1 MSKSPLKQMD
11 SALVNAYRQAQLA
24 GVPSA
29 DDGMSQAMDNIG
41 KTAME
46 TAVKI
51 KANKEAA
58 KQRLADSRKEGEE
71 LATRTLD
78 TDGALTN
85 NSYDSYLQLCKG
97 LQDKY
102 ENANGGGENGE
113 VDKIEA
119 DKHLG
124 MLNNIELESEGDKA
138 IRKEIAGAFG
148 DDADANLIQNLNE
161 NDLGLLKAR
170 IDPKTEVRMR
180 QDGDEYISE
189 MKYNGKWYNRN
200 EIQRKLEECQED
212 VVSINDIQKLRD
224 VIKGQATE
232 DMNMSTDGNVMNS
245 WDEAET
251 KNKISKI
258 LRNGNMVSLANDDIL
273 GTGGSFGEDLLNSP
287 QLSNISYESL
297 GLDPATVARVDGP
310 DGDGMLS
317 PDEVAMLT
325 TADKEKIVD
334 VYTNPEN
341 ELYKENET
349 ANLMEQYLLQHMK
362 SNYDKV
368 NANKPVPMDQ
378 GEQMHVQNPDGS
390 YSPVSPASDQFKNL
404 STEELLAMYPPKQ

>member
-11 SALVNAYRQAQLA
+11 SALVSAYRQAQLA

-29 DDGMSQAMDNIG
+29 NDGKSQAIDNIG

-46 TAVKI
+46 AAFRI
-51 KANKEAA
+51 KANNKAA

-71 LATRTLD
+71 LATKTLD
-78 TDGALTN
+78 TGGSLDI
-85 NSYDSYLQLCKG
+85 NSYDASLDAIQLLANKH
-97 LQDKY
+97 DK
-102 ENANGGGENGE
+102 ANGGGDGE
-113 VDKIEA
+113 VNKIEA
-119 DKHLG
+119 DKYQG
-124 MLNNIELESEGDKA
+124 MLNKIEAENTGDKE
-138 IRKEIAGAFG
+138 IRNSIAGAFG

-180 QDGDEYISE
+180 PDGDEYVSE
-189 MKYNGKWYNRN
+189 MKYNGKWYGRN
-200 EIQRKLEECQED
+200 EIQRKFDEAQED

-224 VIKGQATE
+224 VIKTQATE

-258 LRNGNMVSLANDDIL
+258 LRGGNMVSLANDDIL

-287 QLSNISYESL
+287 QLSNISYDSL

-325 TADKEKIVD
+325 PEDKAKIVD

-341 ELYKENET
+341 ELYKEDDT
-349 ANLMEQYLLQHMK
+349 ASLMEQYLLQHMK

-368 NANKPVPMDQ
+368 NANKPAPTDQ
-378 GEQMHVQNPDGS
+378 GEQMHVQNSDGS
-390 YSPVSPASDQFKNL
+390 YSPVSPASDQFKDL